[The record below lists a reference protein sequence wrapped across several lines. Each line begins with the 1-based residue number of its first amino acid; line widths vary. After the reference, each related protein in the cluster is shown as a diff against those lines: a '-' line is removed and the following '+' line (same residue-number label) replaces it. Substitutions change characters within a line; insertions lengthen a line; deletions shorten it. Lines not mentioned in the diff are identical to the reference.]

1 MDGDW
6 VAIDKAGKVALGRI
20 VLAVYENDMLLK
32 KLVKRDGQLWL
43 EARSTERYPALPVTE
58 NTEFWA
64 SSLVS
69 LADIPVE

>member
-58 NTEFWA
+58 NTEFWGVVA
-64 SSLVS
+64 GI
-69 LADIPVE
+69 ARRYPVE